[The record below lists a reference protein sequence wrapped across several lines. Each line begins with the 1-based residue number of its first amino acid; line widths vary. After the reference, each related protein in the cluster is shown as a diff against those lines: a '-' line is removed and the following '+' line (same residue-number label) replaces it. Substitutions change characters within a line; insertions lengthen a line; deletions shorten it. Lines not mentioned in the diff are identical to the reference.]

1 MDFSCCGY
9 YKVFYY
15 FVVFY
20 EIGLN
25 VFWDQLQGMLYSL
38 VGGQGSERLFL
49 MNFGYKYYQG
59 IDNYFLDWE
68 LLYVYYSNIV
78 IKIFFDQYIL

>member
-1 MDFSCCGY
+1 MIF
-9 YKVFYY
+9 FYN
-15 FVVFY
+15 FV
-20 EIGLN
+20 N
-25 VFWDQLQGMLYSL
+25 VLFIFFKQGMLYSL

-68 LLYVYYSNIV
+68 LFYVYYSNIV
-78 IKIFFDQYIL
+78 IKTFFDQYTL